1 MRGRRPSD
9 RRLDHRAIPVCTGQ
23 AGSCRWIIATIYPR
37 VCVGDLDLRALAYGL
52 TVMETVQRQVERV
65 PRSVH

>member
-1 MRGRRPSD
+1 M
-9 RRLDHRAIPVCTGQ
+9 CTGQ